1 MSTFVMNLLQRAE
14 IKALKIELMELEK
27 NYHQKQCE
35 KDEYIKQ
42 CEEKHKKELH
52 IKNDEIFKKTNE
64 LTYKEQEFQLKEE
77 RWKHHLDTLQQ
88 QLNDK
93 IRMHAINR
101 VVWIQF
107 NCLSSVKAEYLTQKL

>member
-1 MSTFVMNLLQRAE
+1 MSKFVTNLLQRSE
-14 IKALKIELMELEK
+14 IKALKKELLDLEK

-35 KDEYIKQ
+35 RDEYIKQ

-52 IKNDEIFKKTNE
+52 IKNDEIYKKTTE
-64 LTYKEQEFQLKEE
+64 LKYKEQEFQLKEE
-77 RWKHHLDTLQQ
+77 RWKHHLDMLQQ

-101 VVWIQF
+101 VVRIQF
-107 NCLSSVKAEYLTQKL
+107 TYLSNVKPEHYCLK